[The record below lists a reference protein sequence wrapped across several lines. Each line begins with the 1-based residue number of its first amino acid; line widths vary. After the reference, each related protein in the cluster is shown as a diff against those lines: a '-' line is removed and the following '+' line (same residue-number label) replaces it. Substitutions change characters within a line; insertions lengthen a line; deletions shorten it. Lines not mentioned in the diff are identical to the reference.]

1 MTQHAKIMYSLKQG
15 LRFYFYHQEIEIK
28 THINV
33 LTGTQTVSVNGKQI
47 SQINGWKA
55 WRLTNHHTFK
65 IVASVYEVELNTVS
79 VIKGKLNCSLIKDG
93 VHITTLKWDPKQYE
107 LASKTRAQR
116 IKEML
121 IGGTLGLMLGYVIS
135 TVIVG

>member
-28 THINV
+28 IHINV
-33 LTGTQTVSVNGKQI
+33 LTGTQTVSVNGQQI
-47 SQINGWKA
+47 SQVNGWKA
-55 WRLTNHHTFK
+55 WRVTNHHTFK
-65 IVASVYEVELNTVS
+65 IVASVYEVELNVVS

-107 LASKTRAQR
+107 LTIKTRAQR

-121 IGGTLGLMLGYVIS
+121 IGGMLGLMLGYVIS